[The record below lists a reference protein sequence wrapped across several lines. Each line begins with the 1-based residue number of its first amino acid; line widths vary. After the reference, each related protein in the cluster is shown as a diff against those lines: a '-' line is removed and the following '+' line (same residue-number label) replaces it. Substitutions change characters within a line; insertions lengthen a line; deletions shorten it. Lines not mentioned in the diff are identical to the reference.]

1 MAATSQ
7 TSGRTLL
14 CVGNYDR
21 NTGYAWRTIRQV
33 WNQVAERLAKQ
44 GVRTLVVE
52 RERGGG
58 EGQTAEGAL
67 LRLECG
73 WNDWDDLVEICRRE
87 QVDCCWLTDREILS
101 RDYGRLR
108 AAGVRSIVNHERTSG
123 VRDVPTG
130 LKRFVKGL
138 LARRSSWTADRY
150 VAISDFVQRRLL
162 ESGRLPQ
169 SKVSRIYNAIDTV
182 RWREPIDR
190 KEVRSRLGLTDD
202 RPLVVCTSRAQSYKG
217 IGSYMEALH
226 RISAQRSL
234 LAVHCGDGPELE
246 FFRGRAREMSDDRI
260 RLLGAREDY
269 RDLVRAADL
278 VVVPPH
284 WAEAFGL
291 TVVEA
296 MAAGRPLVATS
307 VGAIPELAEDGE
319 QALLVEAGNVEQLNR
334 AIVRLLD
341 DRRLAGQLAAAAQR
355 RAIEQFDFV
364 RLASEL
370 EQLFLHELSR

>member
-1 MAATSQ
+1 MATTSLATD
-7 TSGRTLL
+7 RTLL

-33 WNQVAERLAKQ
+33 WNQVAERLAEH

-58 EGQTAEGAL
+58 EGQTSAGAL
-67 LRLECG
+67 VRLECG

-101 RDYGRLR
+101 RDYGKLR
-108 AAGVRSIVNHERTSG
+108 AAGVRKIVNHERTSG
-123 VRDVPTG
+123 ARDVPTG
-130 LKRFVKGL
+130 IKRFVKGV
-138 LARRSSWTADRY
+138 LARRPAWTADRY

-162 ESGRLPQ
+162 ETGRLPQ
-169 SKVSRIYNAIDTV
+169 SKVSRIYNAIDTA
-182 RWREPIDR
+182 RWSEPIDR
-190 KEVRSRLGLTDD
+190 DEVRRRLGLNDD
-202 RPLVVCTSRAQSYKG
+202 RPLVVSTSRAQSYKG
-217 IGSYMEALH
+217 IGSYLEAVH

-234 LAVHCGDGPELE
+234 LAVHCGDGPELDL
-246 FFRGRAREMSDDRI
+246 FRARLCEMNDDRI

-284 WAEAFGL
+284 WSEAFGL

-296 MAAGRPLVATS
+296 MAAGRPLVATA
-307 VGAIPELAEDGE
+307 VGAIPELVGDGE
-319 QALLVEAGNVEQLNR
+319 QALLVEPKNVAQLNA

-341 DRRLAGQLAAAAQR
+341 DRPLAAQLGTAAQR
-355 RAIEQFDFV
+355 RATEQFDFS

-370 EQLFLHELSR
+370 EQLFLREMS